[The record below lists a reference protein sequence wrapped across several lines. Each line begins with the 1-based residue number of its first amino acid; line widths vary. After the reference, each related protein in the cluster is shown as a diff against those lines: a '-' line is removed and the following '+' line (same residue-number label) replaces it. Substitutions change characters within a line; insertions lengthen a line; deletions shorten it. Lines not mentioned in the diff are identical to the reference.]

1 MQTDFLLG
9 LVVYV
14 MVTTI
19 TPGPNNLIL
28 LSSGA
33 NYGFR
38 RTLPL
43 MLGIVLGF
51 SFMIIIVGVGIM
63 RLFEIFPNSKL
74 IMIWVSLAYT
84 LYLAWVIAS
93 AKAIGETES
102 PQLMSA
108 TQGALFQW
116 VNAKGWVM
124 ALSAITLYAPSNTM
138 SSVLI
143 VAFIFA
149 IIGTPC
155 VGIWALAGVQVRRF
169 ISSYKRIRIFNIVM
183 AFLLILSVLPILR
196 L

>member
-1 MQTDFLLG
+1 MQTDLLLG
-9 LVVYV
+9 LVTYV
-14 MVTTI
+14 TATTI

-38 RTLPL
+38 RTLPV

-63 RLFEIFPNSKL
+63 QMFEAFPNSKS
-74 IMIWVSLAYT
+74 IMIWASLAYT
-84 LYLAWVIAS
+84 IYLAWIIAS
-93 AKAIGETES
+93 STSIGDTES
-102 PQLMSA
+102 PQIMSA
-108 TQGALFQW
+108 TQSALFQW
-116 VNAKGWVM
+116 VNAKAWVM

-138 SSVLI
+138 NSVL
-143 VAFIFA
+143 VVSFIFA
-149 IIGTPC
+149 IIGIPC

-169 ISSYKRIRIFNIVM
+169 LSSSKRIHIFNIAM

>member
-1 MQTDFLLG
+1 MQTDLLLG
-9 LVVYV
+9 LVTYV
-14 MVTTI
+14 TATTI

-38 RTLPL
+38 RTLPV

-63 RLFEIFPNSKL
+63 QMFEAFPNSKS
-74 IMIWVSLAYT
+74 IMIWASLAYT
-84 LYLAWVIAS
+84 IYLAWIIAS
-93 AKAIGETES
+93 STSIGDTES
-102 PQLMSA
+102 PQIMSA

-116 VNAKGWVM
+116 VNAKAWVM

-138 SSVLI
+138 NSVL
-143 VAFIFA
+143 VVSFIFA
-149 IIGTPC
+149 IIGIPC

-169 ISSYKRIRIFNIVM
+169 LSSSKRIHIFNIAM

>member
-33 NYGFR
+33 NYGFK

>member
-1 MQTDFLLG
+1 MQTDLLLG
-9 LVVYV
+9 LVTYV
-14 MVTTI
+14 TATTI

-38 RTLPL
+38 RTLPV

-51 SFMIIIVGVGIM
+51 SFMIVIVGIGIM
-63 RLFEIFPNSKL
+63 QLFEVFPNSKS
-74 IMIWVSLAYT
+74 IMIWASLAYT
-84 LYLAWVIAS
+84 AYLAWVIAS
-93 AKAIGETES
+93 SNAIGDTDLK
-102 PQLMSA
+102 QIMSA

-138 SSVLI
+138 SSVL
-143 VAFIFA
+143 VVSFIFA
-149 IIGTPC
+149 IIGIPC
-155 VGIWALAGVQVRRF
+155 VGIWALAGVQIRKF
-169 ISSYKRIRIFNIVM
+169 LNSSKRIRIFNIVM
-183 AFLLILSVLPILR
+183 AGLLVFSVLPILR

>member
-138 SSVLI
+138 SSILI

-183 AFLLILSVLPILR
+183 AFLLILSVLPIVR

>member
-51 SFMIIIVGVGIM
+51 SFMIIIVGIGIM

-138 SSVLI
+138 SSILI

-183 AFLLILSVLPILR
+183 AFLLIMSVLPIVR
-196 L
+196 F

>member
-9 LVVYV
+9 LMAYV